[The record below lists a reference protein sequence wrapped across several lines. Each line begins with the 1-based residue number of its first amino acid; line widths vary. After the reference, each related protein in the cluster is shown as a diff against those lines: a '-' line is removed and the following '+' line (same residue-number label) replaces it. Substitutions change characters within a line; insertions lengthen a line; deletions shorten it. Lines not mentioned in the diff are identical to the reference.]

1 MADVLREVQRA
12 LRRAYDKKRKRAQRT
27 DDDTGVTKACL
38 DTALCIGLL
47 ADYDMRAGAAW
58 LESPQR
64 RGHACKDDISM
75 DDILQRLRDIFLE
88 SDLDA
93 LDDLRDPERTRLT
106 PSAFACAA
114 RVAEEY
120 RLGLWVRAQNL
131 AGASVRTPVL
141 IAEFQANLESQPPP
155 VELRSVP
162 RTENS
167 TGRNWAFRWRRSQGG
182 VFGKLRTN
190 EPISTE
196 EMRQKEA
203 RSAMP

>member
-1 MADVLREVQRA
+1 
-12 LRRAYDKKRKRAQRT
+12 
-27 DDDTGVTKACL
+27 
-38 DTALCIGLL
+38 
-47 ADYDMRAGAAW
+47 MRN
-58 LESPQR
+58 
-64 RGHACKDDISM
+64 
-75 DDILQRLRDIFLE
+75 IFLE

-93 LDDLRDPERTRLT
+93 LDALRGPERTRLT

-114 RVAEEY
+114 RVAEEH

-162 RTENS
+162 LTENS
-167 TGRNWAFRWRRSQGG
+167 TGRNWAFRWCRSQGG

-196 EMRQKEA
+196 EMRQKE
-203 RSAMP
+203 SP

>member
-1 MADVLREVQRA
+1 
-12 LRRAYDKKRKRAQRT
+12 
-27 DDDTGVTKACL
+27 
-38 DTALCIGLL
+38 
-47 ADYDMRAGAAW
+47 
-58 LESPQR
+58 
-64 RGHACKDDISM
+64 M
-75 DDILQRLRDIFLE
+75 DDILQRLRNIFLE

-196 EMRQKEA
+196 EMRQKE
-203 RSAMP
+203 SP